1 MKKLLVTGTVSA
13 AVLLSA
19 SPAQAAGVD
28 LSPVVNGLTK
38 LLSAKGQPNTPAQAP
53 PPAAVPPPLPVPDVA
68 SVVEPLPPLPPV
80 PELPLGPVAESLNV
94 VPVGP
99 ERQVLSTAYC
109 LTGRMASGKPVYEGA
124 AAMNGVPLGSKFKV
138 ADGPRAG
145 EVFTIEDRMPRSGGL
160 NIAYPGDCG
169 QAQQYGRR
177 SVRINEVALTGAAP
191 AQ

>member
-28 LSPVVNGLTK
+28 LSPVLSGLTK
-38 LLSAKGQPNTPAQAP
+38 LLSAKGRPSTPAQAP
-53 PPAAVPPPLPVPDVA
+53 PPAETPPPLPIPEVP
-68 SVVEPLPPLPPV
+68 SVSEPLPPPPV
-80 PELPLGPVAESLNV
+80 PELPLSPVAQSLNV

-99 ERQVLSTAYC
+99 ERRVLSTAYC

-145 EVFTIEDRMPRSGGL
+145 EVFTIEDRLPRAGGFD
-160 NIAYPGDCG
+160 IAYPGNCG
-169 QAQQYGRR
+169 QARQYGRR
-177 SVRINEVALTGAAP
+177 SIRINEVSVTGVPP
-191 AQ
+191 AK

>member
-28 LSPVVNGLTK
+28 LSPVLSGLTK

-53 PPAAVPPPLPVPDVA
+53 LPTEAPPALPLPQAA
-68 SVVEPLPPLPPV
+68 SAAEPLPPLPPV
-80 PELPLGPVAESLNV
+80 PELPLDPVAESLNV

-99 ERQVLSTAYC
+99 ERRVLSTAYC

-124 AAMNGVPLGSKFKV
+124 AAMNGVPLGSKFMV

-145 EVFTIEDRMPRSGGL
+145 EVFTIEDRIARGSGFD
-160 NIAYPGDCG
+160 IAYPGNCV
-169 QAQQYGRR
+169 QALQYGRR
-177 SVRINEVALTGAAP
+177 SIRINKVAS
-191 AQ
+191 